1 MTSYKNKAKD
11 IISKNLKKYRE
22 ASGITQISLSIQIC
36 KSSEYISRIERGV
49 MLPGIEVLY
58 EIADVLNIDPCLLIS
73 NKHSNKQTI
82 LKTLIQNNK

>member
-22 ASGITQISLSIQIC
+22 ALSIKIQ

-49 MLPGIEVLY
+49 MLPGMEVLY
-58 EIADVLNIDPCLLIS
+58 EIADTLNIDPCLLIS
-73 NKHSNKQTI
+73 NK
-82 LKTLIQNNK
+82 

>member
-22 ASGITQISLSIQIC
+22 ASGITQVALSIKIQ

-49 MLPGIEVLY
+49 MLLVWKFCMKL
-58 EIADVLNIDPCLLIS
+58 
-73 NKHSNKQTI
+73 QI
-82 LKTLIQNNK
+82 L

>member
-22 ASGITQISLSIQIC
+22 ASGITQVALSIKNT

-49 MLPGIEVLY
+49 MLPGMEVLY
-58 EIADVLNIDPCLLIS
+58 EIADTLNIDPCLLIS
-73 NKHSNKQTI
+73 NK
-82 LKTLIQNNK
+82 